1 MVTGMKF
8 NFGVGAGTDAH
19 AMVALALAVALLEGL
34 SDEHARRIVGSALAK
49 LPQGN
54 VTAERARQILDDLKP

>member
-1 MVTGMKF
+1 MKF
-8 NFGVGAGTDAH
+8 DLSAGVGTDAH
-19 AMVALALAVALLEGL
+19 AMAALALSVALLEGL

-49 LPQGN
+49 LLQGD